1 MHTLCNDC
9 WSYQEPIHSVR
20 SMKQPITREERR
32 DSNCH
37 LEVGTTKQQHLH
49 MHYWH
54 MWEYISDHEQV
65 TAEMNTDQTFEHLL
79 VNGCFNNLAIVSS
92 GHDCV
97 SACFEDT
104 VMRISQQKEV
114 VKV

>member
-1 MHTLCNDC
+1 
-9 WSYQEPIHSVR
+9 
-20 SMKQPITREERR
+20 
-32 DSNCH
+32 
-37 LEVGTTKQQHLH
+37 

-54 MWEYISDHEQV
+54 MWEYTSDHEQV

-92 GHDCV
+92 GHDYV

-104 VMRISQQKEV
+104 VMRIGSDSEIWPQTRFMRSKINMGDLNAVWVFLGSSAMIHIFCQYLGFMKKANV
-114 VKV
+114 NAGT